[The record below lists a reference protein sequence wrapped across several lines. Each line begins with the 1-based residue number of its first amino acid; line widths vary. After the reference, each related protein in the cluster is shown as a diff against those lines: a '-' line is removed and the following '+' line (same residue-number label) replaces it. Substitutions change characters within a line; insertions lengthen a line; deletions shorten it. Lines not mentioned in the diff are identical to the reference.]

1 MGNSSDI
8 ILMDNEKVVVALET
22 EMYAQSTN
30 IIENIIAKVFG
41 FLARMGQL
49 TITDRRIILEQHQ
62 KFFWCFDTKAVFSTI
77 MPNSIASVD
86 YAFVGQVLC
95 FCRKYVFSFSTT
107 AGKGYEFVDETV
119 GGSVPKEYI
128 PAIDQGIQGV
138 HALPGPGIGVLTG
151 VFINRQH
158 GFAVGT
164 AAGGFQSQNRARLH
178 QSILVFV
185 HFDFCFLNSALSSSF
200 SKPVA
205 RKASISLGFTVTY
218 L

>member
-41 FLARMGQL
+41 FLAKIFGVKRMGQL

-107 AGKGYEFVDETV
+107 AGKGYEFVLK
-119 GGSVPKEYI
+119 GGKSQASEI
-128 PAIDQGIQGV
+128 TNA
-138 HALPGPGIGVLTG
+138 ALNVLLK
-151 VFINRQH
+151 N
-158 GFAVGT
+158 
-164 AAGGFQSQNRARLH
+164 
-178 QSILVFV
+178 
-185 HFDFCFLNSALSSSF
+185 
-200 SKPVA
+200 K
-205 RKASISLGFTVTY
+205 
-218 L
+218 